1 MGFETLKVAP
11 ELVKILSNRN
21 ILVPTDI
28 QSKTFPAAANG
39 HDIIGVSQTGSGK
52 TLAFL
57 LPILQQTILTD
68 KPFFTL
74 ILAPTRELCLQ
85 IFQTLQIFDS
95 LNIRS
100 ALLLGGDNFNLQVSD
115 INKKPHI
122 AIGTPGRVVKHIDKT
137 KNFKIERFR
146 KLVFDEA
153 DRFFEMDFVLD
164 LETILKKMS
173 KKNQTLMFTA
183 SLTEKTKSLA
193 GIFMRSPKIYGNYE
207 ITENVST
214 ISESFALVPEKYK
227 LTVLYNF
234 LKERE
239 NVSTIVFV
247 ALCSDSQKISLT
259 LEKLGILCRCLHGKM
274 SQDKRK
280 ETISKFRAEEFSV
293 LISTDLAGRGLD
305 IPHVEMVVNY
315 DLPNCAKNYTH
326 RIGRTG
332 RAGKDG
338 SAISFVTQYD
348 VESVQRLE
356 HSLKRRLSTLDL
368 KNYSDYDLVKE
379 HYEEINY
386 EFNQNKQF
394 RH

>member
-11 ELVKILSNRN
+11 ELVKILSNHN

-57 LPILQQTILTD
+57 LPILQQTVLTD

-85 IFQTLQIFDS
+85 IFQTLQIFES

-100 ALLLGGDNFNLQVSD
+100 ALLLGGDNFNLQVSA

-122 AIGTPGRVVKHIDKT
+122 VIGTPGRVVKHIEKT

-164 LETILKKMS
+164 LETILKKMT

-239 NVSTIVFV
+239 NVSIIVFV
-247 ALCSDSQKISLT
+247 GLCSDSQKISLT
-259 LEKLGILCRCLHGKM
+259 LEKLGILCRYLHGKM

-280 ETISKFRAEEFSV
+280 ETISKFRAEEFNV

-338 SAISFVTQYD
+338 NAVSFVTQYD
-348 VESVQRLE
+348 IESIQRLE

-368 KNYSDYDLVKE
+368 NNYNDYDAVKE
-379 HYEEINY
+379 HYEEVNY